1 MNENSQSA
9 NDDRQ
14 KSECF
19 LLQCGTQRHFD
30 ASYHFLLSCP
40 DRCPKIMGFIR
51 SFYFCVPLLIFI
63 SLQALLQII
72 RSFLSCSRS
81 RMINIVLCSYVM
93 LVQSRRANL
102 AHHQE
107 LLDLLEQQIFSGFYK
122 KVCDS
127 RSLKKVILSFPQENI
142 AICNLQ

>member
-1 MNENSQSA
+1 MFFASVW
-9 NDDRQ
+9 D
-14 KSECF
+14 
-19 LLQCGTQRHFD
+19 TQRHFD